1 MQLGPL
7 GIRKMVGLHYYVR
20 DLARSRTFYLERLGF
35 AEIGRSSAQLE
46 AAGKQRSLV
55 FQAADV
61 VVTCS
66 TPVGHGGRAARY
78 LAKHPDGI
86 GTLAFE
92 VEDIAHTFA
101 ELEKRGGTPISDI
114 QRIED
119 DHGKLETFSITTPF
133 GDTTFRFIQY
143 HGSTGVFPG
152 MERYAAPVFGSHGDN
167 DVGFTEI
174 DHITSNFQTMQP
186 ALLWLEHVFGCE
198 PLWEVSFHTRDVARY
213 EVREG
218 SGLRSKVMW
227 EPHSG
232 VKFANNEPY
241 RPAFKA
247 SQINVFN
254 EEHRGDGV
262 QHAALSV
269 RDILSAVEKLK
280 GRGVEFLPTPHTY
293 YESLPER
300 LKEIGVGEIPEDI
313 PQLEKLQILV
323 DGSSKGQYLLQI
335 FLKESAGLYADTAA
349 GPFFYEIIERKGDRG
364 FGAGNF
370 RALFESIER
379 DQIQKGSA

>member
-1 MQLGPL
+1 MALGPL
-7 GIRKMVGLHYYVR
+7 GIRRLIGLHYYVR
-20 DLARSRTFYLERLGF
+20 DLARSRAFYLERLGF
-35 AEIGRSSAQLE
+35 AEVGKSTAQLE
-46 AAGKQRSLV
+46 AAGRQRSLV
-55 FQAADV
+55 FQAGEV

-66 TPVGHGGRAARY
+66 TPVGEGGRAGRY

-92 VEDIAHTFA
+92 VEDISHTFD
-101 ELEKRGGTPISDI
+101 ELERRGGTPISDV

-119 DHGKLETFSITTPF
+119 AQGKLATFSITTPF

-143 HGSTGVFPG
+143 QGYSGFFPG
-152 MERYAAPVFGSHGDN
+152 MERHPTPVLGSHGDN
-167 DVGFTEI
+167 DVGFVAI

-186 ALLWLEHVFGCE
+186 ALLWLQHVMGCE
-198 PLWEVSFHTRDVARY
+198 PLWEVSFHTRDVAKY
-213 EVREG
+213 EIREG

-227 EPHSG
+227 DPHSG

-262 QHAALSV
+262 QHAALTV
-269 RDILSAVEKLK
+269 QDISSAVRKLQA
-280 GRGVEFLPTPHTY
+280 RGVEFMPTPHTY
-293 YESLPER
+293 YERLPER
-300 LKEIGVGEIPEDI
+300 LREIGVGEIPEDI
-313 PQLEKLQILV
+313 AELERLQILV
-323 DGSSKGQYLLQI
+323 DGSAKGAYLLQI
-335 FLKESAGLYADTAA
+335 FLKESAGLYAEAAA
-349 GPFFYEIIERKGDRG
+349 GPFFYEIIQRKGDHG

-379 DQIQKGSA
+379 EQHKKGPG